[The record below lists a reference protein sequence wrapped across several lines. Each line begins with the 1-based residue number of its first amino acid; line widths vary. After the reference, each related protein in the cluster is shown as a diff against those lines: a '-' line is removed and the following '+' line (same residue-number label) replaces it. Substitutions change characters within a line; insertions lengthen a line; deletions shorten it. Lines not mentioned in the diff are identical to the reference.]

1 MFSTVGGCTFYF
13 SSTFDH
19 KNCAIAESTPQKAKK
34 LKKRNFQVVTLV
46 FLEKPVT
53 PDDDDNDD
61 EDDGGKSPK
70 AYDALVREVWAPID
84 DVRM

>member
-1 MFSTVGGCTFYF
+1 
-13 SSTFDH
+13 
-19 KNCAIAESTPQKAKK
+19 
-34 LKKRNFQVVTLV
+34 VTLV